1 MEKSLLHRVVGGSK
15 GGGKGGGGSSRVAQE
30 APNTLQSKSVL
41 RVVELISEGEIVGLV
56 NGAKSIYLDDTPLQN
71 ADGSFN
77 FSGISFEERKGTP
90 NQTHLAGFPAVEAEV
105 AVGVEVTQPTPLV
118 RTITDA
124 DTDAVMVTM
133 RVPSLTEQNTS
144 NGDLNGSKVQY
155 TIEYKPSGGSYIM
168 AVDST
173 KGTIQGKTTSPYE
186 RQHRVNLTGSAPW
199 DIRVTKVTPD
209 STAANIQNDVFWSSY
224 TRIIDNKLTYP
235 DWALVGLSVD
245 SSLFGSSIPQRS
257 FEVKGLKI
265 KIPVNYNPTTR
276 VYTGVWN
283 GTFTT
288 AWTDNPAWI
297 LYDLLTN
304 NRYGLGNYIDV
315 AEVDKYALYTI
326 GQYCDELVPNGKGG
340 TEPRFTFNGVISSQE
355 DALKV
360 LQAVAS
366 SFRGMLYWGASGTSG
381 VITAVQ
387 DAPSDP
393 AKLFTPA
400 NVIDGIFTY
409 SGAPLESVHAACYVT
424 WNNPAEAYAPAIE
437 VVESPLLP
445 TMTTYRK
452 LDVVAYGCSSQGQAN
467 RLGKWILDTE
477 IYGSE
482 IVVFKAGLADADTR
496 PGMIVKIQD
505 PAYADIRYGGRVMS
519 ATTTQV
525 TIDAP
530 VELVSGQSYTL
541 DVVLPDGTIAS
552 KAITN
557 SPGTYTVL
565 NLASALALTPDPMT
579 LWAITSTNLAP
590 RQFRVLAVKEN
601 SDIEYEITALLHDP
615 TKYARVEN
623 NINIPTTSFSRIGKG
638 AIPAPTN
645 LTFSE
650 YLFNTGP
657 FLRSAVNLSW
667 EAAPD
672 SRVVKYEVEG
682 KTPGTG
688 NNYELLKITNGLA
701 HVIEGT
707 VDGTWSFRVRAL
719 DALGNFSPWTEL
731 ANQTLTINGTAP
743 GNVQDFQITNL
754 TNTSVLSWA
763 PVTNRNLSH
772 YEIRYSS
779 ALTLANWNAAVQV
792 IDKVSKDTTSVVVA
806 SRTGTFM
813 IKAVTLPTEQYPQG
827 VYSNDAS
834 MVSTDIDFLST
845 FNFVEEIQEDT
856 AFVGYKDK
864 TQISAGNLE
873 LTEASPGVFETEG
886 TYIHSRVVD
895 LGATYTS
902 RVTPNITVAGN
913 LATNDVDLW
922 ADVDAI
928 LNVDGVTDGLWAVET
943 QVSYSQLDPFVS
955 STALTSNFYD
965 LANGT
970 YWNGSAGVT
979 ITSNATTSPTSTS
992 DVDRVIETAANS
1004 GHALRGDAVFSAV
1017 NGTSYCAMALYKKG
1031 IGATAPD
1038 IIQMFIGNLTGVE
1051 FYANFNVTTGAVTKT
1066 GTSVTSA
1073 GVELMGDGWCLCWM
1087 IFQSNTTVSANF
1099 SPVCF
1104 VNNNANASRNPTYTG
1119 ATTSDIYAWGAYVF
1133 ESSSRYNPWTAYR
1146 PLDVGDINAR
1156 AFRFQTK
1163 LFSYFATVTPSIE
1176 ALSVTIDMTDF
1187 LQSGENLT
1195 SNASADTVVTFPYT
1209 FRSPRPAVV
1218 ITPQGMATGDYFEV
1232 TNITAAGFTINFY
1245 NSSGTRISRSFDYHT
1260 KGYGILN

>member
-1 MEKSLLHRVVGGSK
+1 MEKSLFHRVVGGSK

-41 RVVELISEGEIVGLV
+41 RVVELISEGEILGLV
-56 NGAKSIYLDDTPLQN
+56 DGAKSIYLDDTPLQN
-71 ADGSFN
+71 SDGSFN

-90 NQTHLAGFPAVEAEV
+90 SQTHLAGFPAVEAEV

-155 TIEYKPSGGSYIM
+155 TIEYKPSGGSYIT
-168 AVDST
+168 AIDST

-199 DIRVTKVTPD
+199 DIRVTRVTPD
-209 STAANIQNDVFWSSY
+209 NNVANIQNDLFWSSY

-245 SSLFGSSIPQRS
+245 SSLFGSSIPQRA
-257 FEVKGLKI
+257 FEVRGLKI

-276 VYTGVWN
+276 VYTGIWN

-445 TMTTYRK
+445 TMNTYRK

-525 TIDAP
+525 TLDAP
-530 VELVSGQSYTL
+530 VELVSGQTYTL

-552 KAITN
+552 KAVTN
-557 SPGTYTVL
+557 TPGTYSVL
-565 NLASALALTPDPMT
+565 NLVSALAQTPDPMT

-601 SDIEYEITALLHDP
+601 SDIEYEVTALLHDP

-701 HVIEGT
+701 HVVEGT

-813 IKAVTLPTEQYPQG
+813 IKAVTLATEQYPQG

-845 FNFVEEIQEDT
+845 FNFVEDLQEDT
-856 AFVGYKDK
+856 AFLGYKDK
-864 TQISAGNLE
+864 TQLSAGNLE
-873 LTEASPGVFETEG
+873 LTEASPGVFEAEG
-886 TYIHSRVVD
+886 SYIHSRIID

-943 QVSYSQLDPFVS
+943 QVSYTQLDPFIPAANILTAPSDFSNAAWTKTAITLTPNAIAAPDGSVTADTVS
-955 STALTSNFYD
+955 P
-965 LANGT
+965 
-970 YWNGSAGVT
+970 
-979 ITSNATTSPTSTS
+979 SNATSVIFQNTTVAGNDNAFTLRCKAGTGRYLTMRTVLFDTNLTVGFDLLLGTCQAGGVITPLGDGWYECSLLQTLTGS
-992 DVDRVIETAANS
+992 D
-1004 GHALRGDAVFSAV
+1004 L
-1017 NGTSYCAMALYKKG
+1017 
-1031 IGATAPD
+1031 IGQIAFYFATAL
-1038 IIQMFIGNLTGVE
+1038 GG
-1051 FYANFNVTTGAVTKT
+1051 TTGAVGSTWHIWAAT
-1066 GTSVTSA
+1066 CSPGTA
-1073 GVELMGDGWCLCWM
+1073 
-1087 IFQSNTTVSANF
+1087 
-1099 SPVCF
+1099 P
-1104 VNNNANASRNPTYTG
+1104 
-1119 ATTSDIYAWGAYVF
+1119 
-1133 ESSSRYNPWTAYR
+1133 YNPWSVYR

-1156 AFRFQTK
+1156 ALRFLTK
-1163 LFSYFATVTPSIE
+1163 LWSYFPSVTPSIE
-1176 ALSVTIDMTDF
+1176 ALSVTIDMTDL
-1187 LQSGENLT
+1187 LQSGENLV
-1195 SNASADTVVTFPYT
+1195 SNASANTVVTFPYT

-1218 ITPQGMATGDYFEV
+1218 ITPQSMATGDYYVV